1 MSCKTRETVWKKGSD
16 QKNIVKKALRTFL
29 TAVYFSEAS
38 YACAQDPGGGYGMG
52 PGMMGWGYG
61 MGWFMSVIMVG
72 SWIAVIAGVVLLV
85 RWIVSVVEKY
95 LGSQSQEAALDVL
108 NNRYARGEI
117 TKEEYEKIK
126 KDIS

>member
-1 MSCKTRETVWKKGSD
+1 M
-16 QKNIVKKALRTFL
+16 KKALRTFI
-29 TAVYFSEAS
+29 TAVYLSEAS
-38 YACAQDPGGGYGMG
+38 YAFAQGPGGGYGMG

-72 SWIAVIAGVVLLV
+72 FWIAVIAGVVLLV
-85 RWIVSVVEKY
+85 RWVVSVVEKDR
-95 LGSQSQEAALDVL
+95 GPQPQETALDIL
-108 NNRYARGEI
+108 KRRYAQGEI